1 MALGTLADVLGN
13 DAEAHLHRGESSG
26 EKSGT
31 NPCAPLRGALKKN
44 AQPVSRKRARDLLV
58 ELNLGQGCGSAF
70 AHR

>member
-1 MALGTLADVLGN
+1 MLVV
-13 DAEAHLHRGESSG
+13 DAEARKAEGDRRREHSA
-26 EKSGT
+26 T

-44 AQPVSRKRARDLLV
+44 AQPVSRKRTRDLLV